1 MVKLII
7 AFGIGY
13 FVGVLSIALAMSGY
27 EDAQKDALIYQNRR
41 KENNVPGSN
50 R

>member
-1 MVKLII
+1 MLKLIL

-27 EDAQKDALIYQNRR
+27 ENKR
-41 KENNVPGSN
+41 KEKENG
-50 R
+50 